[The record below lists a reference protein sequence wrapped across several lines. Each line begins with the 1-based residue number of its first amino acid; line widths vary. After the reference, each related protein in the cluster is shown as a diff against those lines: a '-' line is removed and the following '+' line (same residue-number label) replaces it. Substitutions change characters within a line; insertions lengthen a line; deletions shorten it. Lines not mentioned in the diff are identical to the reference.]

1 MAKANI
7 NSASRDEL
15 VEAGVRAEIAD
26 EIVKLRRT
34 HSITSPEELEEVQGV
49 GPATLEQLRKALDFK
64 EPEQRG
70 KPQEPAHNGER
81 RERESGAGEP
91 TRAAVEAARSGA
103 AMTSSAARSSLRIT
117 GRTVDAASDAQR
129 EVASRSAEGARELGQ
144 VILELMREQAQQNL
158 ETWSALSKAVD
169 WEQVAKAADW
179 DRVLEIQAHYL
190 RASLERSGRL
200 TQRCLAVGQ
209 AMVTAASTIADRGS
223 QRAA

>member
-64 EPEQRG
+64 EPERG
-70 KPQEPAHNGER
+70 KPQEHAHNGER
-81 RERESGAGEP
+81 RERETGEGEP